1 MIRGLSRIVP
11 NVVVGVWL
19 AMGFLMAQ
27 SVSAEE
33 KAKPTAPAADPT
45 VQSSSISAPL
55 VKGTLPGDDPNA
67 AVWSSAPSATFP
79 MSPQVHWPTRNLEAT
94 VKDMIVRGLHDGTN
108 VAILLEYADPT
119 EDPDDA
125 AAVQFMV
132 GDKKAHFAHGQP
144 MAQVEGGPVNIW
156 YWKNKDGKGVD
167 MNAKGFGTLKI
178 QTHQDVK
185 AKGSYA
191 NGRWKVVFTRPLA
204 TEHPDED
211 TQIATAGFIN
221 IGFAAWDGKKDPSSG
236 ELKEKGSQKAVS
248 SWWYFRAEAPPDYT
262 GYYYAAIAVV
272 LALGF
277 QFVLI
282 RKLKKGDSA

>member
-19 AMGFLMAQ
+19 AMGCLMAQ

-33 KAKPTAPAADPT
+33 KAKPTTPAADST
-45 VQSSSISAPL
+45 MASSSFSAPL
-55 VKGTLPGDDPNA
+55 VKGTLPVDDPTA
-67 AVWSSAPSATFP
+67 AVWNSAPSATFP

-94 VKDMIVRGLHDGTN
+94 VKDLVVRGLHDGTN

-119 EDPDDA
+119 EDPDDSA
-125 AAVQFMV
+125 AIEFMV

-185 AKGSYA
+185 AKGAYA

-204 TEHPDED
+204 TEHPEED
-211 TQIATAGFIN
+211 TQISTAGFIN
-221 IGFAAWDGKKDPSSG
+221 IAFAVWDGKKDPSSG
-236 ELKEKGSQKAVS
+236 DLKEKGSQKAVS

-262 GYYYAAIAVV
+262 GYYYAAIAVC

-282 RKLKKGDSA
+282 RKLKKGQSA

>member
-79 MSPQVHWPTRNLEAT
+79 MSPQVHWPTRILEAT

-191 NGRWKVVFTRPLA
+191 NGRWKVVFTRPLS